1 MVIVG
6 LTQKIERGER
16 KLNELPKLFMMVG
29 IPGSG
34 KSYESEVI
42 AKEHDAVIHASDK
55 IREEFSKN
63 PNLKG
68 DNNLVFNQLHFRI
81 QRDLKVGKNVVYDAT
96 NINSRRRKAFLN
108 SIKSIPCE
116 KIAIIM
122 ATPYEQCIKNNA
134 ERDDSIPESVIEKMY
149 KNFQVPY
156 YYEGFD
162 VIQIVLWQETD
173 YKQALDFLKRYKDFD
188 QENKHHRLTLGAHA
202 EMAIDYTLS
211 RYLSGESGYIPE
223 LAWASLLHDC
233 GKPFCK
239 EFKEGDENAHYY
251 GHMNVGAYDS
261 FFYTA
266 RLNCDSL
273 LIAWLINWH
282 MEPFFWKK
290 DEKLRE
296 KRLKLW
302 GKDLFEMIEKIHEA
316 DLFAH

>member
-1 MVIVG
+1 M
-6 LTQKIERGER
+6 
-16 KLNELPKLFMMVG
+16 NELPKLFMMVG

-34 KSYESEVI
+34 KSQEAELI
-42 AKEHDAVIHASDK
+42 AAEHNAVIHASDK
-55 IREEFSKN
+55 LREEFFKN
-63 PNLKG
+63 PHLQK
-68 DNNLVFNQLHFRI
+68 DNNLIFQQLHFRV
-81 QRDLKVGKNVVYDAT
+81 QRDLKAGKNVVYDAT

-134 ERDDSIPESVIEKMY
+134 ERESSVPESAIEKMY

-162 VIQIVLWQETD
+162 VIQIVLWQGED
-173 YKQALDFLKRYKDFD
+173 YEDPMENIGKYKKFN
-188 QENKHHRLTLGAHA
+188 QENEHHRFTLGQHLKKAFEYALFEYLPPSRDKRA
-202 EMAIDYTLS
+202 E
-211 RYLSGESGYIPE
+211 E
-223 LAWASLLHDC
+223 LIWAALLHDI

-261 FFYTA
+261 FFHTSG
-266 RLNCDSL
+266 LNCDSL

-290 DEKLRE
+290 DERLKE

>member
-42 AKEHDAVIHASDK
+42 AKEHDGVIHASDK

-68 DNNLVFNQLHFRI
+68 DNNLVFTALHLRV
-81 QRDLKVGKNVVYDAT
+81 QRDLKAGKNVVYDAT

-173 YKQALDFLKRYKDFD
+173 YKQAFDFLKRYKDFD
-188 QENKHHRLTLGAHA
+188 QRINI
-202 EMAIDYTLS
+202 ID
-211 RYLSGESGYIPE
+211 
-223 LAWASLLHDC
+223 
-233 GKPFCK
+233 
-239 EFKEGDENAHYY
+239 
-251 GHMNVGAYDS
+251 
-261 FFYTA
+261 
-266 RLNCDSL
+266 
-273 LIAWLINWH
+273 
-282 MEPFFWKK
+282 
-290 DEKLRE
+290 
-296 KRLKLW
+296 
-302 GKDLFEMIEKIHEA
+302 
-316 DLFAH
+316 

>member
-1 MVIVG
+1 M
-6 LTQKIERGER
+6 
-16 KLNELPKLFMMVG
+16 NELPKLFMMVG

-34 KSYESEVI
+34 KSQEAELI
-42 AKEHDAVIHASDK
+42 AAEHNAVIHASDK
-55 IREEFSKN
+55 LREEFFKN
-63 PNLKG
+63 PHLQK
-68 DNNLVFNQLHFRI
+68 DNNLIFQQLHFRV
-81 QRDLKVGKNVVYDAT
+81 QRDLKAGKNVVYDAT

-108 SIKSIPCE
+108 SIKLIPCE

-134 ERDDSIPESVIEKMY
+134 ERESSVPESAIEKMY

-162 VIQIVLWQETD
+162 VIQIVLWQD
-173 YKQALDFLKRYKDFD
+173 ADCIHALDFLNQYKNFD
-188 QENKHHRLTLGAHA
+188 QENEHHKLTLSEHSK
-202 EMAIDYTLS
+202 MAIDYALS
-211 RYLSGESGYIPE
+211 RYLSGESGYVPE
-223 LAWASLLHDC
+223 LAWASLFHDC

-261 FFYTA
+261 FFYTSG
-266 RLNCDSL
+266 LNCDSL

-282 MEPFFWKK
+282 MEPFFWEK
-290 DEKLRE
+290 DERLKE

>member
-96 NINSRRRKAFLN
+96 NINSKRRKAFLN

-134 ERDDSIPESVIEKMY
+134 ERESSIPERVIEKMY

-162 VIQIVLWQETD
+162 VIQIVL
-173 YKQALDFLKRYKDFD
+173 
-188 QENKHHRLTLGAHA
+188 
-202 EMAIDYTLS
+202 
-211 RYLSGESGYIPE
+211 
-223 LAWASLLHDC
+223 
-233 GKPFCK
+233 
-239 EFKEGDENAHYY
+239 
-251 GHMNVGAYDS
+251 
-261 FFYTA
+261 
-266 RLNCDSL
+266 
-273 LIAWLINWH
+273 
-282 MEPFFWKK
+282 
-290 DEKLRE
+290 
-296 KRLKLW
+296 
-302 GKDLFEMIEKIHEA
+302 
-316 DLFAH
+316 